1 MQLFIAAMM
10 TGAACSLRR
19 HKKEAA
25 LVRAASRTATKRTKR
40 RPEICWKVI
49 SSSVSAADLNF
60 PMHRAA
66 VG

>member
-1 MQLFIAAMM
+1 MGGVLPRCGDLLVAPA
-10 TGAACSLRR
+10 
-19 HKKEAA
+19 KEAA
-25 LVRAASRTATKRTKR
+25 LVRATSCRAATKDKKNAGRK
-40 RPEICWKVI
+40 ICWKVI